1 MHMNPTDV
9 KRALRKSIIAERDA
23 LSDVERIGKSAIITE
38 KITSLDAF
46 ESAGLVLAYMNF
58 GSEYDTR
65 ELVCRVLESG
75 KALALPKL
83 KKDRSGLDLH
93 IVTDLAG
100 GLEEGIWGI
109 LEPKGGDLVEDSSL
123 VDFFLVPG
131 VAFTR
136 QGDRLGYG
144 GGYYDR
150 LLCKKRADAATIA
163 AAFSFQVV
171 EQLPLEDNDLPV
183 DRVVTELDMHVRNF

>member
-1 MHMNPTDV
+1 MNPTDV

-65 ELVCRVLESG
+65 ELVSRVLESG

>member
-1 MHMNPTDV
+1 MNPTDV
-9 KRALRKSIIAERDA
+9 KRALRKSIIAKRDA
-23 LSDVERIGKSAIITE
+23 LSGAERIGKSAIITE

-65 ELVCRVLESG
+65 ELVCRVLEGG

-83 KKDRSGLDLH
+83 KKDRSGLDLY

-100 GLEEGIWGI
+100 GLEEGMWGI
-109 LEPKGGDLVEDSSL
+109 LEPKGGDLVEDPSF

-150 LLCKKRADAATIA
+150 LLCKRREDAATIA

-171 EQLPLEDNDLPV
+171 EHLPLEDNDLPV